1 LFILFFHP
9 LYLLSSIREK
19 DNSHRELEKYL
30 SLLALLLLV
39 YSFFFERESRCTIG
53 VLLFFLELG
62 EGAS

>member
-39 YSFFFERESRCTIG
+39 YSFFFERESRYTIG
-53 VLLFFLELG
+53 VLLFLLELE
-62 EGAS
+62 EGAP